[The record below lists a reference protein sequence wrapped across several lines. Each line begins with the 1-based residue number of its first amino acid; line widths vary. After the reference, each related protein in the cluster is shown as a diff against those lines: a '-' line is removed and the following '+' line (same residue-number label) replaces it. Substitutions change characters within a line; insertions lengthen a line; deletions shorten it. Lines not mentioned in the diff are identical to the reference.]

1 MERTGWRSN
10 RGAGEGGEGAQ
21 ETGGGEGGAEE
32 EREGRAI
39 GRRDR
44 VGATTLRPGRIVVIL
59 SDVSVNSILLG
70 LLAKIKC
77 SICSYQFNIW
87 YTGIPVTILNEF
99 FWGAVLKAVLA
110 RQGTRMASVLHLCT
124 GRSPF
129 NDPDEN
135 TLHIN

>member
-1 MERTGWRSN
+1 MQHTF
-10 RGAGEGGEGAQ
+10 
-21 ETGGGEGGAEE
+21 
-32 EREGRAI
+32 
-39 GRRDR
+39 
-44 VGATTLRPGRIVVIL
+44 
-59 SDVSVNSILLG
+59 LG

-135 TLHIN
+135 ILHINVK